1 MKILFV
7 SAVLPYPLQSGG
19 QIRMYHLLKR
29 LAKIHEITLVSFIRS
44 EDERQY
50 ISALNFCKK
59 VHVVMRGK
67 AWQPKYLLSALFGKF
82 SFLLTTYASSA
93 MRQTLRQLL
102 AQTHFDAVHIEPF
115 YVWASLPKLT
125 IPLVISEH
133 NVEHEVYSQYVKRF
147 SLAPLRPFLW
157 LDVVKLAYW
166 EGYIWRQA
174 KAITAVSAVDASH
187 IEKTIRTHVSVVPNG
202 VDSTQFFYRAKRPQH
217 SAPHV
222 LFVGDFRWFPNTDAL
237 GVLLTDIWPL
247 IQKTYS
253 GAQLRIVGRHMGSR
267 LKSRILKVGATL
279 SQDVTDISVEYR
291 NADML
296 VAPHGISG
304 GTKFKMLEAM
314 SSGLPIVTT
323 IQGAAGLDLI
333 PNKHYLVAGSA
344 ADFMEQIRSLW
355 EHKTL
360 YTQVSRAALSH
371 IEKYFVWD
379 AIALQLDRV
388 WTHI

>member
-19 QIRMYHLLKR
+19 QIRIYNLLKR

-44 EDERQY
+44 EDEFRHVP
-50 ISALNFCKK
+50 ALNFCKE

-67 AWQPKYLLSALFGKF
+67 AWQPKYLLRAIFGKF

-93 MRQTLRQLL
+93 MRQKLRHLL

-115 YVWASLPKLT
+115 YVWPSLPKLT

-133 NVEHEVYSQYVKRF
+133 NVEHEVYGQYVKRF
-147 SLAPLRPFLW
+147 SLALLRPFLW

-174 KAITAVSAVDASH
+174 KAITAVSAVDASK
-187 IEKTIRTHVSVVPNG
+187 IENTIHTQVSIVPNG
-202 VDSTQFFYRAKRPQH
+202 VDSTQFPYRAKRPQH
-217 SAPHV
+217 RAPHL

-237 GVLLTDIWPL
+237 HILLTDIWP
-247 IQKTYS
+247 IVQKTYS
-253 GAQLRIVGRHMGSR
+253 EAELRIVGRHMSSR
-267 LKSRILKVGATL
+267 LKSRIVKAGATL
-279 SQDVTDISVEYR
+279 AQDVSDISVEYR

-296 VAPHGISG
+296 IAPHGISG

-323 IQGAAGLDLI
+323 TQGAGGLDLI
-333 PNKHYLVAGSA
+333 PNNHYLAADSP
-344 ADFMEQIRSLW
+344 ADFMAQIHSLW
-355 EHKTL
+355 NNKTL
-360 YTQVSRAALSH
+360 YAQISRAARAH
-371 IEKYFVWD
+371 VEKYFVWD

-388 WTHI
+388 WIHI